1 MTPLILQRAEREV
14 FKMFCSVVSST
25 LYGIDAR
32 LICAEADI
40 SDNALPS
47 FEMVGYLGSEVRE
60 ARERI
65 RSAVQNSDF
74 KLPSKKI
81 TVNLSPADMR
91 KTGTSFDLAEAIAI
105 LEALKGGN
113 NEILKETV
121 IVGELSLSGRV
132 KPVNG
137 ILPMVVEAEKRGYK
151 RFILPKENCGEGG
164 AVKGISVIGVSTLR
178 EAVAYIEGEI
188 DIKPV
193 QGCGEAGPEEGS
205 YEVDFAEVK
214 GQEQARRAA
223 EVAASGMHNLL
234 LIGPPGSGKSM
245 IAKRIPT
252 IMPMLTLNES
262 LELTKVY
269 SAAGALKQDGI
280 MHLRPFV
287 ETHHT
292 ATAQALSG
300 GGNYPRPGLCSLSLY
315 GILFLD
321 ELPEFSR
328 PALEALREPLED
340 RVINISR
347 VGWKYTF
354 PASFLLVAAMN
365 PCKCGYFP
373 DRSRCTCTEVSI
385 KKYLS
390 RISRPLLD
398 RIDISAQAEEVSFEE
413 LNDRTQTG
421 ENSEKIRQRVME
433 AFEIQSRR
441 FRDEKINFNSEIDV
455 KDIKKYCELGYKE
468 ESLLKEAFKVLGLSA
483 RAYHRILKCAR
494 TIADMDKSEDIKC
507 RHLSEAIGY
516 RSLDGRYWNGRN

>member
-1 MTPLILQRAEREV
+1 
-14 FKMFCSVVSST
+14 MFCSVVSST

-32 LICAEADI
+32 LVYAEADI
-40 SDNALPS
+40 SDDAMPA

-65 RSAVQNSDF
+65 RSAVKNSDF

-81 TVNLSPADMR
+81 TVNLSPADIR
-91 KTGTSFDLAEAIAI
+91 KSGTSFDLAEAVAI
-105 LEALKGGN
+105 LAAVSGMDAGIFKD
-113 NEILKETV
+113 TV
-121 IVGELSLSGRV
+121 IVGELSLSGKV

-137 ILPMVVEAEKRGYK
+137 ILPMVMEAARQGYK
-151 RFILPKENCGEGG
+151 RFILPRENTGEGG
-164 AVKGISVIGVSTLR
+164 AVRGISVIGVQSLK
-178 EAVAYIEGEI
+178 EAIAYLKGEV
-188 DIKPV
+188 DIAPV
-193 QGCGEAGPEEGS
+193 PEACGNMEETGR
-205 YEVDFAEVK
+205 YEVDFAELK

-223 EVAASGMHNLL
+223 EVAVSGMHNLL

-252 IMPMLTLNES
+252 IMPALTLKES

-269 SAAGALKQDGI
+269 SAAGALKEDGI
-280 MHLRPFV
+280 MRLRPFV

-292 ATAQALSG
+292 TTAQALSG

-315 GILFLD
+315 GALFLD

-328 PALEALREPLED
+328 AALEALREPLED
-340 RVINISR
+340 RVINVSR
-347 VGWKYTF
+347 VVWKYTF
-354 PASFLLVAAMN
+354 PASFLLIAAMN

-373 DRSRCTCTEVSI
+373 DRSRCTCTEASI

-413 LNDRTQTG
+413 LNDSSNTG
-421 ENSEKIRQRVME
+421 ESSERIRQRVMK
-433 AFEIQSRR
+433 AFEIQRRR
-441 FRDEKINFNSEIDV
+441 FKEERINFNSEIDV
-455 KDIKKYCELGYKE
+455 KDIRKYCALGLKE
-468 ESLLKEAFKVLGLSA
+468 ETLLKEAFKVLGLSA

-494 TIADMDKSEDIKC
+494 TIADMDGSEDIRC
-507 RHLSEAIGY
+507 AHLSEAIGY